1 MTESSLKIHK
11 KALSL
16 RARADFHVGELRKIG
31 TPGAV
36 QLFFASSPKAAPDEL
51 IVLYYNS

>member
-1 MTESSLKIHK
+1 MTETSLKIHK

-51 IVLYYNS
+51 IVLCYNS